1 MMAETTMLNEVRT
14 ALSVVSARTAAL
26 VESLPDTAVPIPGS
40 AWTVREAAVHLV
52 MKGFRY
58 AGMVHGERNQY
69 PSLAPEDCARLND
82 QLNADIPE
90 SDPGKLA
97 ALMHEGTGR
106 LLAATAP
113 CDDTQDVLFHSGN
126 VMTIPHLVGT
136 ALAEHLLHGYDMAVA
151 VGQPW
156 PINPHQAAL
165 GLFGYSPSYGLCLNP
180 ATTAAHTAGYA
191 IELTTG
197 ERFTIRFVDGQYS
210 LEPPDSGPVD
220 CTIAADPV
228 AFLLVG
234 SGRMSQ
240 WAAIALGLL
249 EAGGDRPEL
258 ALGFNNL
265 FLFP

>member
-1 MMAETTMLNEVRT
+1 MTGTTLLNEVRT
-14 ALSVVSARTAAL
+14 ALSVVSARTAGL
-26 VESLPDTAVPIPGS
+26 VESLSDTTVPIPGS
-40 AWTVREAAVHLV
+40 AWCVREAAVHLAMV
-52 MKGFRY
+52 GFRY
-58 AGMVHGERNQY
+58 AGMVHGEPNQY

-97 ALMHEGTGR
+97 DLMHDGTES
-106 LLAATAP
+106 LLAATAL
-113 CDDTQDVLFHSGN
+113 CDDTQDVLFDCGA

-156 PINPHQAAL
+156 PIDPHHAAL
-165 GLFGYSPSYGLCLNP
+165 GLFGYGPRYGLCLNP

-197 ERFTIRFVDGQYS
+197 ERLTIRFVDGDYR
-210 LEPPDSGPVD
+210 LEPPDAGPVD
-220 CTIAADPV
+220 CTITADPV

-234 SGRMSQ
+234 SGRVSQ
-240 WAAIALGLL
+240 WAAIALGLVK
-249 EAGGDRPEL
+249 ADGDRPEL
-258 ALGFNNL
+258 ALGFNAL

>member
-1 MMAETTMLNEVRT
+1 MMAETMMLNEVRT
-14 ALSVVSARTAAL
+14 ALSVVSARTAGL

-40 AWTVREAAVHLV
+40 VWTVREAAVHLV
-52 MKGFRY
+52 MVGFRY
-58 AGMVHGERNQY
+58 AGMVHGEPNQY
-69 PSLAPEDCARLND
+69 PSLAPEECARLND
-82 QLNADIPE
+82 QFNADIPE

-97 ALMHEGTGR
+97 ALMREGTESF
-106 LLAATAP
+106 LAATAP
-113 CDDTQDVLFHSGN
+113 CDDTRDVVFDGGA

-136 ALAEHLLHGYDMAVA
+136 ALAEHLLHGYDMAFA
-151 VGQPW
+151 AARPW
-156 PINPHQAAL
+156 PIDPHHAAL
-165 GLFGYSPSYGLCLNP
+165 GVFGYGPRNGLCLNP

-197 ERFTIRFVDGQYS
+197 ERFTIRFVNGEYR

-220 CTIAADPV
+220 CTITADPV

-234 SGRMSQ
+234 SGRVSP

-249 EAGGDRPEL
+249 EAGGDQPER
-258 ALGFNNL
+258 ALGFDNL